1 MATIHIVVQS
11 KSVGK
16 TIVASLLTQCLRDEC
31 GKSVL
36 CLDTDEICFSLS
48 NYQALQAVQVPV
60 KGLPA
65 YCRTLP
71 QDSAHV
77 VIDTSTAS
85 FMPFCSLLQ
94 SVLLQQLEDAGHIV
108 RMHTVVAGGPEA
120 LPTFSG
126 FRSLAS
132 NFPTVPLT
140 VWLNPFYG
148 SVALQDKSF
157 EESRVYQEHSAS
169 VHALVRLPE
178 NSQLTQE
185 DFQDMLARHLTFK
198 EVLHEGCV
206 SSIGPKSR
214 LKRLWQDT
222 IEQVNC
228 AALCG

>member
-48 NYQALQAVQVPV
+48 NYKELQAVQVPV
-60 KGLPA
+60 SGLAA

-108 RMHTVVAGGPEA
+108 RMHTVVAGGPNA
-120 LPTFSG
+120 LPTFNG
-126 FRSLAS
+126 FRSLVS
-132 NFPTVPLT
+132 NFRAMQFT
-140 VWLNPFYG
+140 VWPNPYYG
-148 SVALQDKSF
+148 PLVLEDVPF
-157 EESRVYQEHSAS
+157 EESRVYREHNTQI
-169 VHALVRLPE
+169 HALVRLPDRR
-178 NSQLTQE
+178 QLAQE
-185 DFQDMLARHLTFK
+185 DFQDMLTRHITFK
-198 EVLHEGCV
+198 EALQEGAG
-206 SSIGPKSR
+206 SSIAQKIR
-214 LKRLWQDT
+214 LKNLWQHM

>member
-31 GKSVL
+31 SKSVL
-36 CLDTDEICFSLS
+36 CLDMDEMCFSLS
-48 NYQALQAVQVPV
+48 NYKELQAVQVPV
-60 KGLPA
+60 NGLAA
-65 YCRTLP
+65 YCRTFP
-71 QDSAHV
+71 QATAHV
-77 VIDTSTAS
+77 VIDTSTAGFLS
-85 FMPFCSLLQ
+85 FCNLLQ
-94 SVLLQQLEDAGHIV
+94 SVLLQQLEEAGHKV
-108 RMHTVVAGGPEA
+108 RMHIVVAGGAEV
-120 LPTFSG
+120 LPSLNG

-148 SVALQDKSF
+148 AVSFQGKSF

-169 VHALVRLPE
+169 VHALVCFPDS
-178 NSQLTQE
+178 SQLGQE
-185 DFQDMLARHLTFK
+185 DFQEMLARHLTFK
-198 EVLHEGCV
+198 EALHAAPSV
-206 SSIGPKSR
+206 AQKTR
-214 LKRLWQDT
+214 LKNLWQHM

>member
-48 NYQALQAVQVPV
+48 NYQALQAVQMPV
-60 KGLPA
+60 NGLTA

-71 QDSAHV
+71 QDSSHV
-77 VIDTSTAS
+77 LIDTSTAG

-94 SVLLQQLEDAGHIV
+94 SVLLQQLEEAGHTV

-126 FRSLAS
+126 FRSLTS

-148 SVALQDKSF
+148 SVAVQGKSF

-169 VHALVRLPE
+169 VHALVRLPDHR
-178 NSQLTQE
+178 QLAQE
-185 DFQDMLARHLTFK
+185 DFQDMLARHITFK
-198 EVLHEGCV
+198 EALQEGAG
-206 SSIGPKSR
+206 SSIAQKIR
-214 LKRLWQDT
+214 LKNLWQHI